1 MKNTKLFFTLIAL
14 SILVSVLWVK
24 AGFWEIDKENYIGK
38 KVLELSV
45 PFDVRINTEFLKS
58 LEGTQGVSDN
68 TREADEST
76 NESSRTSPEG
86 I

>member
-14 SILVSVLWVK
+14 SILVSILWINS
-24 AGFWEIDKENYIGK
+24 GFWEIDKENYINK
-38 KVLELSV
+38 KVLELSA

-58 LEGTQGVSDN
+58 LESAEEVS
-68 TREADEST
+68 EST